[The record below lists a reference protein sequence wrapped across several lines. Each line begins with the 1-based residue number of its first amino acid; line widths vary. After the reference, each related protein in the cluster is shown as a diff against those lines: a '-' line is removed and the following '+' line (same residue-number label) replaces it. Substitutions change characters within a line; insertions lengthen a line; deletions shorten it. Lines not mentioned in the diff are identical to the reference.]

1 MTTVN
6 SFSDR
11 LKSKSVKN
19 SIINNIARDFNLTPI
34 LAEAYFNQIK
44 DYFTEHVQLN
54 LTSGQV
60 HYLAVDDR
68 EPAGKPVQLCLKK
81 SVRLTLHN
89 PDEDLSV
96 YKKEG
101 LAALRQHRLIRI
113 TKEAI
118 EQGTL
123 LSQLDLAVLLSVNEY
138 TAGCYVREYQSLYG
152 RSLTTRGNIQQ
163 IGSGQTHKKEIVSF
177 YQKGYLVSTT
187 CLRQAGLSKS

>member
-1 MTTVN
+1 MISVN

-81 SVRLTLHN
+81 SVHLSLHN

-96 YKKEG
+96 YKKQG
-101 LAALRQHRLIRI
+101 LASLRQHRLIRI

-118 EQGTL
+118 EQGAL
-123 LSQLDLAVLLSVNEY
+123 LSYEDIAFL
-138 TAGCYVREYQSLYG
+138 
-152 RSLTTRGNIQQ
+152 LTTSVVTIKRDIAYLRRGGTI
-163 IGSGQTHKKEIVSF
+163 IPSRGWRHDMGRGTTHKTQI
-177 YQKGYLVSTT
+177 L
-187 CLRQAGLSKS
+187 